1 MENELLLWRKK
12 GNYYCFNVT
21 EQHPQDER
29 TDGAEQHSWRD
40 RADGA
45 EQEWQDNTKKEK
57 KESLR
62 AKEERQ
68 G

>member
-1 MENELLLWRKK
+1 LWRRN

-21 EQHPQDER
+21 EQDPQDER

-57 KESLR
+57 KERLR
-62 AKEERQ
+62 VKEERQ